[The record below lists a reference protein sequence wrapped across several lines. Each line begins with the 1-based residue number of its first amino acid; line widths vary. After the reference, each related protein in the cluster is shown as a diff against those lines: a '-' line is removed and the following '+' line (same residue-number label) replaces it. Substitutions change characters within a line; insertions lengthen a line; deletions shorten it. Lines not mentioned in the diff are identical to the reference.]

1 MTPFEFH
8 TPTTLEETFSLLD
21 QFGDD
26 GRLIAG
32 GTALVILMKQRLV
45 RPTALISLA
54 RVPELSGV
62 EARNGGVRIG
72 ASTTHRQAET
82 SLLVRERLPVLAETL
97 RHVAT
102 IRIRNVGTLGG
113 NLAHADPNQDPPV
126 ALIALGAS
134 VEVASKGGQRTLP
147 IEEFFT
153 DYYET
158 ALLPGELVRAID
170 VPGLPPRRGA
180 AYTKFLPRTADD
192 YATVSVAAVVSLDE
206 AGERCRD
213 LRVALGSV
221 GTTPIRAR
229 GVEDV
234 LRGQPP
240 TEATIREAA
249 AAVLSEVDPITDIRG
264 SAEYKR
270 DMAEVWVRRTLQ
282 QALRSLLSEGEGGK
296 IPWHKH

>member
-1 MTPFEFH
+1 MAPFEFR
-8 TPTTLEETFSLLD
+8 TPASLEETFDLLE
-21 QFGDD
+21 QYGDD
-26 GRLIAG
+26 ARLLAG

-45 RPTALISLA
+45 RPAALISLS
-54 RVPELSGV
+54 RVPDLSGGV
-62 EARNGGVRIG
+62 AQDGGLRIG
-72 ASTTHRQAET
+72 ALTTHRDAET
-82 SLLVRERLPVLAETL
+82 TPLVRERLPVLAETL

-126 ALIALGAS
+126 TLIALGAS
-134 VEVASKGGQRTLP
+134 VELAARSGERVVP
-147 IEEFFT
+147 VEEFFT

-158 ALLPGELVRAID
+158 ALQPGEVVRAID
-170 VPGLPPRRGA
+170 VPGLPPRSGA
-180 AYTKFLPRTADD
+180 VYTKFLPRTADD

-221 GTTPIRAR
+221 GSTPIRAR
-229 GVEDV
+229 QVEDV

-240 TEATIREAA
+240 TDATIREAA
-249 AAVLSEVDPITDIRG
+249 AAVKNEVDPISDIRG

-270 DMAEVWVRRTLQ
+270 DMAVVWVRRTLE
-282 QALRSLLSEGEGGK
+282 QAFSQVKNEE
-296 IPWHKH
+296 